1 MAPWQSSGTS
11 RDRWDHWDHWD
22 QILWICGK
30 QWEMLTTE
38 SA

>member
-1 MAPWQSSGTS
+1 MALWRSSGTE

-30 QWEMLTTE
+30 QWELHATVLT
-38 SA
+38 

>member
-1 MAPWQSSGTS
+1 MARWQSSGTEQ
-11 RDRWDHWDHWD
+11 DLWDHWD

-30 QWEMLTTE
+30 QWEMPTAE

>member
-1 MAPWQSSGTS
+1 MARWRSSGTEQE
-11 RDRWDHWDHWD
+11 RWDYWD

>member
-1 MAPWQSSGTS
+1 MARWRSSGTEQE
-11 RDRWDHWDHWD
+11 RWAYWD